1 MNNYT
6 NNKYSQKEI
15 KCVLEALEKKPLS
28 SKELVEICNLE
39 DEKIII
45 ILQYL
50 MEDQKIKLTNSNQY
64 QIL

>member
-1 MNNYT
+1 M
-6 NNKYSQKEI
+6 
-15 KCVLEALEKKPLS
+15 LEALEKKPLS
-28 SKELVEICNLE
+28 SKELVEICTLE

>member
-1 MNNYT
+1 
-6 NNKYSQKEI
+6 
-15 KCVLEALEKKPLS
+15 
-28 SKELVEICNLE
+28 LVEICNLE

-50 MEDQKIKLTNSNQY
+50 MEDRKIKLTNSNQY